1 MAFETHV
8 LETSVTTLRP
18 SYDLGALLKRADPG
32 WHVEKCRKHK
42 KIFSQGD
49 PAEDVFY
56 ILQGGVTLSVISSQG
71 KEAVV
76 ASLAPDEFFGE
87 ECVDGQKI
95 RIATAATTI
104 DSVIV
109 QMKKGA
115 VRELIHS
122 EPGFAQM
129 FIAHILHR
137 SLRIQA
143 DLVDQLF
150 NSSERRLARLLLL
163 MANFGQDGKP
173 QPLIA
178 NISQETLADMIGTT
192 RSRVSYFMNK
202 FRKIGL
208 IDYSHGGD
216 IEVHKSLLNLVL
228 HEKPHINP

>member
-173 QPLIA
+173 QPLRRCYT
-178 NISQETLADMIGTT
+178 SRTT
-192 RSRVSYFMNK
+192 RDFGG
-202 FRKIGL
+202 IPL
-208 IDYSHGGD
+208 I
-216 IEVHKSLLNLVL
+216 ELMC
-228 HEKPHINP
+228 